1 MLFGRGK
8 FAAEA
13 VEHATEFVE
22 ESGGPRTVVRGEE
35 FQVLTKSQLGV
46 EFGDRAFGV
55 RDELDELARG
65 VACLAL
71 GNIGRDRDRCAA
83 HLGNKAELFIR
94 GKLLG
99 EQVNLFCER
108 EPLLPDN
115 KITVTS
121 SFGSLVLVTRH
132 KSHVT
137 RYYLSDQIEPS
148 P

>member
-1 MLFGRGK
+1 VLLFGRGK

-22 ESGGPRTVVRGEE
+22 ESGGQRTVVRGEE

-71 GNIGRDRDRCAA
+71 GNIGRDRDRSAA
-83 HLGNKAELFIR
+83 HLGNEA
-94 GKLLG
+94 
-99 EQVNLFCER
+99 
-108 EPLLPDN
+108 

-137 RYYLSDQIEPS
+137 RFYLSDQIEPS